1 MSNGRNKYHSREN
14 RRRVRT
20 VLNEHWDPIGVVR
33 DPNFDDEYD
42 NYVGTVYVMLMD
54 QRMPEDAI
62 NQYLYDT
69 ATGHIGV
76 PPYEGLAEKCKKTA
90 ALLVGLRPQFE
101 TH

>member
-1 MSNGRNKYHSREN
+1 MSNGRNKYQSREN

-20 VLNEHWDPIGVVR
+20 VLNEHWDPIGVVKN
-33 DPNFDDEYD
+33 PNLDDEYD

-62 NQYLYDT
+62 NQYRYDT

-76 PPYEGLAEKCKKTA
+76 PPFEGLAEKCKKTA
-90 ALLVGLRPQFE
+90 AILFGLRPQFE